1 MSQNLISLSYSA
13 EQIAAIEQTLT
24 TLEAQLSGLVA
35 LDADERKRLARMG
48 GKSQEFCRETL
59 VVLRNNPQIVP
70 PSMSLAEAQADLVAL
85 DTLRPIVHRLQQ
97 LAERAQDTD
106 VALGSD
112 VMDFAL
118 DGYALLK
125 VAGRSQGLEALRKAL
140 SSRFARAARTP
151 TAPMPVA
158 EAL

>member
-24 TLEAQLSGLVA
+24 TLEAQLSGLIS
-35 LDADERKRLARMG
+35 LDPDERKRLARMG
-48 GKSQEFCRETL
+48 GKSQEFCREAL

-70 PSMSLAEAQADLVAL
+70 PSMSLAEAQADLLAL

-125 VAGRSQGLEALRKAL
+125 VAGRSQGLEALRKEL
-140 SSRFARAARTP
+140 SSRFARASRTP
-151 TAPMPVA
+151 PSPPVA
-158 EAL
+158 GPL

>member
-13 EQIAAIEQTLT
+13 EQIAAIEQTLI
-24 TLEAQLSGLVA
+24 TLESQLSGLVS
-35 LDADERKRLARMG
+35 LDTDERKRLARMG

-59 VVLRNNPQIVP
+59 VVLKNNPQIVP
-70 PSMSLAEAQADLVAL
+70 PSLSLAEAQADLATL

-140 SSRFARAARTP
+140 SSRFARAVRATVNP
-151 TAPMPVA
+151 PVA
-158 EAL
+158 EPA